1 MAPLKLWLLF
11 YCTVLDA
18 FHLLDAPSPLS
29 LSPVCPPS
37 SLFLFSFLNV
47 FLIIK
52 GIHVFIIRKEQKV
65 SLQFHPES
73 HFQELGKLH
82 WLVCSISFPEV
93 SVNIQTFVGHLLPL
107 ALLIYLFLQKL
118 DHSILS
124 ITDFCFWLN
133 RTIIVALFLCISYY
147 KYIVFCCMT
156 MSSVYFI
163 NFSISFI

>member
-29 LSPVCPPS
+29 LSPVCAPS

-93 SVNIQTFVGHLLPL
+93 SVDIQTFVGHLLPL

-124 ITDFCFWLN
+124 ITDFCFRLN
-133 RTIIVALFLCISYY
+133 RTIIVALFLYISYY